1 MKESKNPYEDPKLIE
16 EYDRWYDEYYHIFQ
30 SELSAIMEA
39 LRDLP
44 NLRELNSIEIGVGTG
59 RFAEA
64 LGIKYGLDPSEEA
77 LRIAGKR
84 GIKTVKGIAEALPFP
99 SKYFDLVFFITSLEF
114 VSHPGKALKEAWRVL
129 KSNGYLIIGLID
141 RDSWLGM
148 FYLEKKDKS
157 RFIKNARF
165 FSVRE
170 ILEMLKDDFEVEKV
184 YQTLFEGILIR
195 RIPDPVR
202 ESWGEGGFVV
212 IRARKR
218 GSDYD

>member
-1 MKESKNPYEDPKLIE
+1 MKEPKNPYEDPKLIE
-16 EYDRWYDEYYHIFQ
+16 EYDKWYDEYNHIFQ
-30 SELSAIMEA
+30 SELSALMEA
-39 LRDLP
+39 LKGLP

-77 LRIAGKR
+77 LRIARKR
-84 GIKTVKGIAEALPFP
+84 GVKIVKGVAEALPFP
-99 SKYFDLVFFITSLEF
+99 PEYFDLVLFITSLEF
-114 VSHPGKALKEAWRVL
+114 VSHPRKALKEAWRVL
-129 KSNGYLIIGLID
+129 KDNGYLIIGLID
-141 RDSWLGM
+141 RDSWLGRS
-148 FYLEKKDKS
+148 YLEKKEKS

-170 ILEMLKDDFEVEKV
+170 TLEMLKDDFKVEKI
-184 YQTLFEGILIR
+184 YQTLFEGILLR
-195 RIPDPVR
+195 RAPDPVR
-202 ESWGEGGFVV
+202 EGWGEGGFVV